1 MSPLI
6 DCIFQLLI
14 FFMLSSTFL
23 TPSIRLTLPQAG
35 GAARPESD
43 PIMVT
48 LDAKSNVFVNKEPT
62 SLDQLSS
69 ALKPLIDASEKKVV
83 TIRGDEKMPYEL
95 FVRALDAGKGSGART
110 TATRRRQRRC
120 FWRHPRFHKHR
131 FPDRSSRIRR
141 TRF

>member
-1 MSPLI
+1 MEIARRRRSRVNIEMSPLI

-35 GAARPESD
+35 GASRPESD

-48 LDAKSNVFVNKEPT
+48 LDAESNVFVNKEPT
-62 SLDQLSS
+62 SLDQLSN

-95 FVRALDAGKGSGART
+95 FVRALDAAKGSGAIHVNIAHDT
-110 TATRRRQRRC
+110 KS
-120 FWRHPRFHKHR
+120 P
-131 FPDRSSRIRR
+131 
-141 TRF
+141 